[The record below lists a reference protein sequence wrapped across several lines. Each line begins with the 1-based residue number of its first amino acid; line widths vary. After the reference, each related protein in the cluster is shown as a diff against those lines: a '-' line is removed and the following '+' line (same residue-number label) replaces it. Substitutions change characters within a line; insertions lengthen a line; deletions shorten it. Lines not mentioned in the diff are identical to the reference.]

1 MLAAVTGHAH
11 DLPDLNLLVVLDV
24 LLAEQSVARAAKK
37 LRLSA
42 SAMSRALARLR
53 RVTGDPLLVQ
63 AGRGLVPSPRAVAL
77 RELVA
82 RLVREAHEVLQ
93 PGEHLVLAKLQRTFT
108 LRTSEG
114 FVENF
119 GAALVTR
126 VAEQAPGVRLS
137 FVPKLDK
144 DSTPLR
150 DASVDLETG
159 VVGKSTGPEV
169 RAQALFRDRFVG
181 VVRSGHPLS
190 KGKITIERY
199 AAARHIRVARP
210 GSDKGPIDSA
220 LASSGIQRRVA
231 TIVGGYSAALAL
243 TRACD
248 LVATVPERHTGD
260 LRTGLFS
267 FALPLTLPPITVSM
281 LWHPRMDGD
290 PAHRWLRGCV
300 REACAPTAGE

>member
-1 MLAAVTGHAH
+1 
-11 DLPDLNLLVVLDV
+11 
-24 LLAEQSVARAAKK
+24 
-37 LRLSA
+37 
-42 SAMSRALARLR
+42 
-53 RVTGDPLLVQ
+53 
-63 AGRGLVPSPRAVAL
+63 
-77 RELVA
+77 
-82 RLVREAHEVLQ
+82 
-93 PGEHLVLAKLQRTFT
+93 
-108 LRTSEG
+108 
-114 FVENF
+114 
-119 GAALVTR
+119 
-126 VAEQAPGVRLS
+126 
-137 FVPKLDK
+137 
-144 DSTPLR
+144 
-150 DASVDLETG
+150 
-159 VVGKSTGPEV
+159 
-169 RAQALFRDRFVG
+169 VG

-260 LRTGLFS
+260 LRAGLFS